1 MQELD
6 ADTLHAV
13 LLRLV
18 ALPEPPPEGDEGG
31 FDSLYDDFCMLR
43 YGCKGIEMDPVER
56 SNARAA
62 WLWRKKI
69 APAAH
74 LVRCAC
80 VCRLWYAGAV
90 HDELWRSV
98 LLRTWGAATQQLLD
112 WQAVLGESV
121 LPHRAQYM
129 CTPSRPPACA
139 LPPPNSS
146 LPPCLTA
153 PPSLPLCLA
162 YRRPS
167 YDLGAARCVRV

>member
-1 MQELD
+1 MSGVELD

-18 ALPEPPPEGDEGG
+18 ALPEPLPEGDEGG
-31 FDSLYDDFCMLR
+31 FDSFYEDFCLLR
-43 YGCKGIEMDPVER
+43 YGIEMDPE
-56 SNARAA
+56 
-62 WLWRKKI
+62 WIWRKKI

-98 LLRTWGAATQQLLD
+98 LLRTWGAATHQLLD
-112 WQAVLGESV
+112 WQAALGESV

-129 CTPSRPPACA
+129 CTPSRPPACS
-139 LPPPNSS
+139 LPPPSPS

-153 PPSLPLCLA
+153 PPSLPPCL
-162 YRRPS
+162 PS
-167 YDLGAARCVRV
+167 L